1 AVTVTQVRDGVRTPK
16 PDVIVTARG
25 IYRSTVRVHHVNG
38 EVAGLVHPAS
48 VPVNE
53 HGACRAEGRRA
64 ARVGPGEGDVVL
76 PVTTQ
81 DGDVPAERGGRGVGE
96 VDAGHLVPRPADDA
110 HPEGPARGR
119 YARAAVG
126 EARTTEIG
134 PDGVLAG
141 APEDVDVEQA

>member
-1 AVTVTQVRDGVRTPK
+1 
-16 PDVIVTARG
+16 
-25 IYRSTVRVHHVNG
+25 
-38 EVAGLVHPAS
+38 
-48 VPVNE
+48 
-53 HGACRAEGRRA
+53 RA

-76 PVTTQ
+76 PVATQ
-81 DGDVPAERGGRGVGE
+81 DGDVPAERGRRGVGE

-126 EARTTEIG
+126 EARLTEIG

-141 APEDVDVEQA
+141 APGGLGAEKALRPGGGPRGGPGNGDGVLPAPPLDVEAGGPAGRPAGTVGDPEVVGVEHRVEAVVAGAEV